1 MKRITIVRHYSQTP
15 DPARLEAVVRRLLC
29 ASTSFPAGDN
39 AGEAADKNVSS
50 VSSVSGD
57 LTGSVGGTTL
67 PDFSERRTG
76 RLLGRTFAPVPS
88 EV

>member
-1 MKRITIVRHYSQTP
+1 MKPITVVRHYSQTP
-15 DPARLEAVVRRLLC
+15 DNKRIEDVVRRILD
-29 ASTSFPAGDN
+29 SNSFPAGDN
-39 AGEAADKNVSS
+39 AGEAADKN

-76 RLLGRTFAPVPS
+76 RFLGRSFAPVPS